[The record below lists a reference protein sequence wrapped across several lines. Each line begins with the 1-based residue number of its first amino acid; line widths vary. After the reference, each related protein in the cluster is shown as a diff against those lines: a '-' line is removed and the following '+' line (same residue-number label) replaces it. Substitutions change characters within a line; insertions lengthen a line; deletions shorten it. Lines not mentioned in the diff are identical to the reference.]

1 VEDEMSD
8 RGVRGVRTVGS
19 FRASRRARHA
29 DDLEDRPVETREQ
42 WADSGRGMHASPTN
56 GTTAT
61 DPQPAAVPAPD
72 SRTEPYVVVTEGVGR
87 GRRPSTGIPRWLVGV
102 LAVIA
107 GLGVAFAVMFG
118 LWWNGMRVQAD
129 NRAAAQRTAQNF
141 LIALTNFDSRSINS
155 DFSRITSYA
164 TGDFAKQAQQFFGP
178 QIRQQLEASQAASR
192 GQISSLYV
200 QSASGD
206 NASVYA
212 VVDQTI
218 VNNKFN
224 APQADELRF
233 VLTLNKRSAGWRVGE
248 VTVLQAPTTNNS
260 GSAANPTSP

>member
-1 VEDEMSD
+1 MSE
-8 RGVRGVRTVGS
+8 RGVRGVRTVGG

-29 DDLEDRPVETREQ
+29 DDLEDASQ
-42 WADSGRGMHASPTN
+42 WGDTGPDIHASPTN

-61 DPQPAAVPAPD
+61 DYQPVAAPAQD
-72 SRTEPYVVVTEGVGR
+72 SRAEPYVVVTEGVGR
-87 GRRPSTGIPRWLVGV
+87 RRRPPTGIPRWLVGV
-102 LAVIA
+102 LAVLA
-107 GLGVAFAVMFG
+107 GLGIAFAILFG
-118 LWWNGMRVQAD
+118 IWWNGQRVQSD
-129 NRAAAQRTAQNF
+129 NRAAAQHTAQNF

-200 QSASGD
+200 QSASGN

-218 VNNKFN
+218 VNNKFK

-233 VLTLNKRSAGWRVGE
+233 VLTLNKLGAGWRVGE

-260 GSAANPTSP
+260 GSATNPTGP

>member
-1 VEDEMSD
+1 MSE
-8 RGVRGVRTVGS
+8 RGIRGVRTVGG
-19 FRASRRARHA
+19 FRASRRARNV
-29 DDLEDRPVETREQ
+29 DELEDAQSSTVGAETGPEPY
-42 WADSGRGMHASPTN
+42 ASPTN

-61 DPQPAAVPAPD
+61 DHDPDTGQASQAAD
-72 SRTEPYVVVTEGVGR
+72 TRTEPYVVVSEGAGR
-87 GRRPSTGIPRWLVGV
+87 GRRRSTGVPRWLVGV

-107 GLGVAFAVMFG
+107 GLGIAFAILFG
-118 LWWNGMRVQAD
+118 IWWNGQRVQSD

-141 LIALTNFDSRSINS
+141 LIALTNFDSRTINA

-164 TGDFAKQAQQFFGP
+164 TGDFGKQAQQFFGP

-200 QSASGD
+200 QSANGS

-224 APQADELRF
+224 APQADELRI
-233 VLTLNKRSAGWRVGE
+233 VLTLNKVSGGWRVGE
-248 VTVLQAPTTNNS
+248 VTVLQAPATNSN
-260 GSAANPTSP
+260 GAATSPTGP